1 MGHLRIAKMF
11 LNTAL
16 HTFDRSYFW
25 RDHGYW
31 KYEV

>member
-1 MGHLRIAKMF
+1 MRVAKMF
-11 LNTAL
+11 LNTAF
-16 HTFDRSYFW
+16 HSFDLNYFR